1 MAVAAPRVRHFSASI
16 TGNFASGPAS
26 SPRPHLSDRPH
37 HSRVIAHSHGIGP
50 NLGQARR
57 VRYDGPNHGDQTG
70 TQQGSSGDQGGSCHG
85 LRNARG
91 VCDRLR
97 VRQHQQGGQ
106 GAVHVSPGI
115 SKSIARLE
123 GELGCPLFERTHQG
137 LDPTRDAR
145 ALYVRVRDLM
155 DTCEQIRSRSG

>member
-1 MAVAAPRVRHFSASI
+1 MDYGMLGAFATLYECGSINKAAKELFM
-16 TGNFASGPAS
+16 
-26 SPRPHLSDRPH
+26 SP
-37 HSRVIAHSHGIGP
+37 
-50 NLGQARR
+50 Q
-57 VRYDGPNHGDQTG
+57 
-70 TQQGSSGDQGGSCHG
+70 
-85 LRNARG
+85 
-91 VCDRLR
+91 
-97 VRQHQQGGQ
+97 
-106 GAVHVSPGI
+106 GI